1 MKNFLKILYTDREN
15 LDGTITQSY
24 ISYIKKLKIIYRDR
38 ENLDGTITQSYA
50 KVLTRKIANNYIE
63 IAIALLMLISIM
75 GIKRY
80 VNADTFAFSRHT
92 ENLEKFCPIENSQ
105 ERVYVYEE
113 GVKPLQKVNI
123 IVPESIKKQSRAT
136 RLETTNKWLNPE
148 TVKSLESESLQSL
161 DLARYLESG
170 GIQPRISTSIRNT
183 ENMLRDILRQQG
195 LLSEEE
201 LLQEVSIYKNIRYER
216 MLTYGSEMISEYR
229 IEDKL
234 FWEKKEA
241 DVLAEQ
247 DRLNALLSAQN
258 KKLAKQRERMEAQ
271 KQKLS
276 EDTRQKEQKRVDKV
290 FLDRENARKEEQSLR
305 PRSIQ
310 DLNKVNKDKRSID
323 QNEEEVFNNTQS
335 NNIKNNKIKNY

>member
-1 MKNFLKILYTDREN
+1 MENFLKRL
-15 LDGTITQSY
+15 
-24 ISYIKKLKIIYRDR
+24 YRDR
-38 ENLDGTITQSYA
+38 ENLDGTITESYIKKLRIIYRNRENLDGTITESYA

-80 VNADTFAFSRHT
+80 VNADTFAFSQHT
-92 ENLEKFCPIENSQ
+92 ENFEKFCPIENSQ

-123 IVPESIKKQSRAT
+123 IVPESIKKQLRT
-136 RLETTNKWLNPE
+136 TKLETTNKWLNPE

-170 GIQPRISTSIRNT
+170 AIQPRISTSIRNT

-216 MLTYGSEMISEYR
+216 MLAYGSEMISEYR